1 MKLSN
6 YKKIAEKLKKKDAV
20 MENQCTCSNCNCRS
34 ANNMVNLSKLYK
46 EKFGKNAYVAEP
58 GGTKEKTID
67 AIKECIEKNEDILD
81 KLLYP
86 NFEEDMNNGS
96 LY

>member
-20 MENQCTCSNCNCRS
+20 MANQCTCSNCNCRS

-46 EKFGKNAYVAEP
+46 EKLSNCKCQHQNVLKWP
-58 GGTKEKTID
+58 SK
-67 AIKECIEKNEDILD
+67 
-81 KLLYP
+81 
-86 NFEEDMNNGS
+86 M
-96 LY
+96 

>member
-20 MENQCTCSNCNCRS
+20 MANQCTCSNCNCRS

-46 EKFGKNAYVAEP
+46 EKLNKIN
-58 GGTKEKTID
+58 
-67 AIKECIEKNEDILD
+67 
-81 KLLYP
+81 
-86 NFEEDMNNGS
+86 
-96 LY
+96 